1 LVDSEKEQAGSE
13 KLDIPVSQESL
24 AMMLGMSRQSLS
36 KELKFF
42 EQAGLLRLG
51 YRSVRILSL
60 EKLAALCEKD

>member
-1 LVDSEKEQAGSE
+1 
-13 KLDIPVSQESL
+13 LDIPVSQESL

-42 EQAGLLRLG
+42 EQAGLIRLG

-60 EKLAALCEKD
+60 DKLRPCVKKIKARPQCQTMR